1 MSEAHAHFA
10 PCATPSSVS
19 RGRVH
24 FEPPDPLRTAFEVDR
39 HRILSCTA
47 FRRVRSK
54 TQVFGGAGH
63 DHYRTRLTH
72 TLEVAEIARLI
83 AKSLRADETLAHT
96 IALAHDLGHP
106 PFGHAGE
113 TALAELMR
121 DHGGFEHNV
130 HSLRVVD
137 YLEHPYPAYRGLN
150 LTYEVREGLLK
161 HVTRYDRPHEAGG
174 ARPDAAHVELLA
186 SGPQP
191 TVEAQI
197 VASADRLA
205 YDLHDLEDA
214 MGAGLVDAARLAQVG
229 WWTRARAD
237 RADLPGDAGLH
248 AIRRPVLDRMLDL
261 AVADL
266 VEASMPAL
274 SRLSSPDE
282 VRRAAAPC
290 VVFSADMGALIED
303 LEGLLFH
310 EVYRTEQVRKTDDE
324 ARRMVVQLFRTFLQ
338 RSEALPPR
346 FRSRIGEQGPHRVV
360 CDYIAGMT
368 DRFCEAEWARLC
380 TCGSA

>member
-1 MSEAHAHFA
+1 MSEAQPHLA
-10 PCATPSSVS
+10 PYAMPSSAS

-24 FEPPDPLRTAFEVDR
+24 PEPPDPLRTAFEVDR

-121 DHGGFEHNV
+121 GHGGFEHNV

-150 LTYEVREGLLK
+150 LSYEVREGLLK
-161 HVTRYDRPHEAGG
+161 HVTRYDRPHETG
-174 ARPDAAHVELLA
+174 AAVADDAHVDLLS

-214 MGAGLVDAARLAQVG
+214 MGAGLVDAARLARVG

-237 RADLPGDAGLH
+237 RADLPDEAGLH
-248 AIRRPVLDRMLDL
+248 AIRRPVLDRMLDM

-266 VEASMPAL
+266 IEASAPAL
-274 SRLSSPDE
+274 SRLSSVDE

-290 VVFSADMGALIED
+290 LVFSAGVGALIDE
-303 LEGLLFH
+303 LEGLLFR
-310 EVYRTEQVRKTDDE
+310 EVYRTEQVRRTDDE
-324 ARRMVVQLFRTFLQ
+324 ARRIVAQLFRAFLQ
-338 RSEALPPR
+338 RPEALPAR
-346 FRSRIGEQGPHRVV
+346 FRSRIEEQGPYRVI

-380 TCGSA
+380 TCSGS

>member
-1 MSEAHAHFA
+1 MSEAHAQLA
-10 PCATPSSVS
+10 PYAADSSAT

-24 FEPPDPLRTAFEVDR
+24 VEPPDPLRTAFEVDR

-54 TQVFGGAGH
+54 TQVFGGASH

-113 TALAELMR
+113 TALAELMH

-137 YLEHPYPAYRGLN
+137 YLEHPYPAFRGLN

-161 HVTRYDRPHEAGG
+161 HVTRYDRPNEVG
-174 ARPDAAHVELLA
+174 AAAADDAHVDLLS

-214 MGAGLVDAARLAQVG
+214 MGAGLVDAGRLVQVG
-229 WWTRARAD
+229 WWTRARAE

-248 AIRRPVLDRMLDL
+248 AIRRPVLDRMLDM

-266 VEASMPAL
+266 IEASMPGL
-274 SRLSSPDE
+274 SRLSSVDE
-282 VRRAAAPC
+282 VRKSAAPC
-290 VVFSADMGALIED
+290 VVFSSGMGGLIDE
-303 LEGLLFH
+303 LEGLLFR
-310 EVYRTEQVRKTDDE
+310 EVYRTEQVRRTDDE
-324 ARRMVVQLFRTFLQ
+324 ARRMVVQLFRAFLQ
-338 RSEALPPR
+338 RLDALPPR
-346 FRSRIGEQGPHRVV
+346 FRSRTNEQGQYRVI

-380 TCGSA
+380 TCISV